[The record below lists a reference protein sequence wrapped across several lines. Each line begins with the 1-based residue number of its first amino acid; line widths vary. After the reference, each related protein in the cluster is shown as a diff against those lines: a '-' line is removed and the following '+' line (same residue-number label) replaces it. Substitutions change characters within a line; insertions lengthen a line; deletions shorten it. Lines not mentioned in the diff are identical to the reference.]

1 MSATYHPFV
10 TRRVHPGV
18 EIHPHA
24 EAWRAHYDTSPMF
37 YALLAVVIFAWS
49 PNLSTLGGAGLFAGF
64 GLFSTLI
71 NRRIRRMNGVPLVVG
86 DDRSITYGGETVD
99 TGEEPCYVR
108 VVRREA
114 FEEPDTYGVEL
125 FRRKG
130 RQVVMPNPYFD
141 YLSPTD
147 AAVLAVELAKAL
159 GTTVVR
165 GAIPVSSAPALSIR
179 PKTKAA

>member
-1 MSATYHPFV
+1 MTATYQPFV
-10 TRRVHPGV
+10 ARRVHQGV
-18 EIHPHA
+18 EILPHA
-24 EAWRAHYDTSPMF
+24 DAWRTHHDTSPMF

-49 PNLSTLGGAGLFAGF
+49 PNTPTLAGAGLFAGF

-71 NRRIRRMNGVPLVVG
+71 NRRIRKMNSVPLVVG

-99 TGEEPCYVR
+99 AGDEPCHVR

-159 GTTVVR
+159 ETTVVR
-165 GAIPVSSAPALSIR
+165 GAIRVSRAPTLSIR